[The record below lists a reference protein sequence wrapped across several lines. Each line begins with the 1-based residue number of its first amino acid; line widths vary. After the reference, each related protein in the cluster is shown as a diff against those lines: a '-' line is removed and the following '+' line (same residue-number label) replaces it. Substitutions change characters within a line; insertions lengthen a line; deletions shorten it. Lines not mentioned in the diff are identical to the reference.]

1 MDKKNPS
8 KKRLSVI
15 FGLSVSPSLINLMMA
30 LQTEYARKKKIT
42 RFIPLVIFSVQFNIS
57 PTEKLYVISSVKL
70 HITDRI
76 PSIIPSMN

>member
-1 MDKKNPS
+1 MNKKNPL

-15 FGLSVSPSLINLMMA
+15 FGLSVSPSLINLMIA
-30 LQTEYARKKKIT
+30 LQTEYARKKIT

-57 PTEKLYVISSVKL
+57 PTEEPYVISSVKL